1 MEPFTDDVLTSSS
14 SVCGLVMRPPAQ
26 LVLLVASRANM
37 RSKSFRMRALAGF
50 AAVIAL
56 LTGGMVFALRLLES
70 LASVEVAHI
79 RAKEME
85 ITKVERL
92 RWSGELTVSIG
103 RGYIISGDPDLRAR
117 LQRASTDFDEDV
129 RQLRSSDLSP
139 RGAAL
144 VAEVERAGAAFR
156 RVQDEVLAAREQGE
170 ATSALAHRFETEMLP
185 LHRKLADSLDRLVE
199 HKETLIKD
207 VYAASNRERARL
219 NLWMYGLLGVLVV
232 ASLGVSRYFGE
243 LLARSHDE
251 TQNAL
256 EVTRKAVAAR
266 DEIMGIVAHDLRN
279 PLGAITMRA
288 ALLKR
293 ETDSE
298 STRHHAESIENVAV
312 RMEYLI
318 KTMLDVA
325 TMEAGR
331 FSVTPAPCDVDDLL
345 RETVDMFGSLFAS
358 KEVRLDGEAKAW
370 LTIQADRERVLQ
382 VLSNLLGN
390 ALKFTPQG
398 GEVQISIEPQR
409 EMVRFTVSDT
419 GPGISAENLPRLFE
433 RFWKDET
440 PGKKGTGLG
449 LFIAKGIV
457 EAHGGEIWV
466 ESEPGRG
473 SRFHFTVPSVKSPS
487 IARASADAREPAG
500 APVRA

>member
-1 MEPFTDDVLTSSS
+1 
-14 SVCGLVMRPPAQ
+14 
-26 LVLLVASRANM
+26 M
-37 RSKSFRMRALAGF
+37 RSNNFRVRALAAF
-50 AAVIAL
+50 AAVIVL
-56 LTGGMVFALRLLES
+56 LAGGMVFAVQQLTS
-70 LASVEVAHI
+70 LASGEVARI
-79 RAKEME
+79 QAKEME

-103 RGYIISGDPDLRAR
+103 RGYLISGDPELRAR
-117 LQRASTDFDEDV
+117 LEKASADFDEGL
-129 RQLRSSDLSP
+129 RQLRSSELSP

-144 VAEVERAGAAFR
+144 VAEIERDGEAFR
-156 RVQDEVLAAREQGE
+156 RVQGEVLTAREEGKASSE
-170 ATSALAHRFETEMLP
+170 LAGRFEADMLP
-185 LHRKLADSLDRLVE
+185 LRAQLAGSLDRLVE
-199 HKETLIKD
+199 HKETVIKD

-219 NLWMYGLLGVLVV
+219 LLWMAGLLGALVL
-232 ASLGVSRYFGE
+232 ASLAVSWFFGGR
-243 LLARSHDE
+243 LARSHEE

-256 EVTRKAVAAR
+256 EVARKAVAAR
-266 DEIMGIVAHDLRN
+266 DEIMSIVAHDLRN

-288 ALLKR
+288 ALLKH

-298 STRHHAESIENVAV
+298 RARHHAESIENVAM

-325 TMEAGR
+325 TMDADR
-331 FSVTPAPCDVDDLL
+331 FSVTPAPCPVQDLL
-345 RETVDMFGSLFAS
+345 QEAIDMFASLFAS
-358 KEVRLDGEAKAW
+358 KQVRLEGQVKTDG
-370 LTIQADRERVLQ
+370 LTIQADRERILQ

-398 GEVQISIEPQR
+398 GEVRISIEPQD

-419 GPGISAENLPRLFE
+419 GPGISAEKLPRLFE

-473 SRFHFTVPSVKSPS
+473 SRFHFTIPSLESRAT
-487 IARASADAREPAG
+487 ARASTDADAGE
-500 APVRA
+500 PVRAPARA